1 MTIRAKLTSLRAI
14 ASVVGDRA
22 KFAINYSRA
31 VLQYRIGRFVSA
43 LGKFDTAYISE
54 TLRRVI
60 GKSLSD
66 SSSITEELTKDI
78 NKSQSDAFSASDLPL
93 LGVSKPQSDSSTV
106 SETSNRQIGKGL
118 SDSVGVT
125 DDIDGEASIL
135 DDQEI
140 DFFKVRTDTASVSES
155 FARTVT
161 YNREF
166 TETNSIADVSAV
178 NLTKVLSDSVIV
190 NESTLFDGLVDKD
203 NTAAITELAAFS
215 FGKLLVDSGQISEQK
230 VFSVGKAQFDS
241 GIASESQVK
250 STGKVESDT
259 ATITSSG
266 SLISQ
271 GYCDFTY
278 FAEDYVG
285 TSRTF
290 T

>member
-14 ASVVGDRA
+14 ASTVGDRA
-22 KFAINYSRA
+22 KFAVNYSRA
-31 VLQYRIGRFVSA
+31 VLEYRVGIFLSA
-43 LGKFDTAYISE
+43 LGKVDAAYISE
-54 TLRRVI
+54 TLRRVM
-60 GKSLSD
+60 GKPFSD
-66 SSSITEELTKDI
+66 SSTITEQLAKDI
-78 NKSQSDAFSASDLPL
+78 TKPQSDAFSASDLPS
-93 LGVSKPQSDSSTV
+93 LGVSKPQSDSSSV

-140 DFFKVRTDTASVSES
+140 DFFKVRRDTASVSES

-161 YNREF
+161 YNRAF
-166 TETNSIADVSAV
+166 TESNSIADLPTV
-178 NLTKVLSDSVIV
+178 NLHKFLSDSVVISDDTSFERV
-190 NESTLFDGLVDKD
+190 LDKD
-203 NTAAITELAAFS
+203 NTAGVTELTVFA
-215 FGKLLVDSGQISEQK
+215 FGKSLSDSGQISEQK
-230 VFSVGKAQFDS
+230 AFSVGKVLSDS

-259 ATITSSG
+259 ATIGSSG